1 MYMARNSTT
10 SHLLRGTLDLLLLQA
25 LSRGP
30 LHGYAIARHIETA
43 TDDALAV
50 EEGSLYPALHK
61 LEKGGAVTAAW
72 STRGT
77 RRRVRVYSL
86 TRRGRKRLEDEKQG
100 WRAFTQAVAR
110 LVESE

>member
-1 MYMARNSTT
+1 MARTT
-10 SHLLRGTLDLLLLQA
+10 TAPHLLRGTLDLLLLQA
-25 LSRGP
+25 LSHGP
-30 LHGYAIARHIETA
+30 LHGYALARYIETA

-61 LEKGGAVTAAW
+61 LEKRGAVTAAW
-72 STRGT
+72 STKKS

-86 TRRGRKRLEDEKQG
+86 TQRGRKSLEEEKRG
-100 WRAFTQAVAR
+100 WRAFTRAVGR